1 VSEELDPPRL
11 SKRSDSP
18 LEQRLAGLVEGARAD
33 VGTPEQVMQLEASL
47 LPLIGSPVPGPGPG
61 TPAAGPTASG
71 GGAASVGA
79 TAGIKATAIAVAVI
93 AAAGGGLW
101 LHSTQT
107 PAPVPVEQR
116 APVSVVVPVEPTT
129 PTPSI
134 GPEAPVEPPAMAP
147 APSHPSSPAGGPGA
161 SKETPALSE
170 PDLIGQAQ
178 TALAGN
184 PVRALSLCEK
194 HRKQFPHGVLVQER
208 EVLAIEA
215 LAKLGRHAQAVDRG
229 ERFMKAFPSSA
240 HRSKIVGIIGPR

>member
-1 VSEELDPPRL
+1 VSELDPPRL
-11 SKRSDSP
+11 SKGSGSP
-18 LEQRLAGLVEGARAD
+18 LEQRLAGMVDGARAD
-33 VGTPEQVMQLEASL
+33 LGTPEQVMRLEASL
-47 LPLIGSPVPGPGPG
+47 LPLIGPPMAGPGLGAP
-61 TPAAGPTASG
+61 PAGPTASG

-101 LHSTQT
+101 LHSTRA
-107 PAPVPVEQR
+107 PAPAPIEQR
-116 APVSVVVPVEPTT
+116 APVSVVTPAEPTI

-134 GPEAPVEPPAMAP
+134 GPEAPAEPPAMAP
-147 APSHPSSPAGGPGA
+147 APSHPSPPAGGPGA

-170 PDLIGQAQ
+170 PELIGQAQ
-178 TALAGN
+178 AALAGN
-184 PVRALSLCEK
+184 PGRALSLCEK

-215 LAKLGRHAQAVDRG
+215 LARLGRHAQAVDRG
-229 ERFMKAFPSSA
+229 ERFLKSFPSSA